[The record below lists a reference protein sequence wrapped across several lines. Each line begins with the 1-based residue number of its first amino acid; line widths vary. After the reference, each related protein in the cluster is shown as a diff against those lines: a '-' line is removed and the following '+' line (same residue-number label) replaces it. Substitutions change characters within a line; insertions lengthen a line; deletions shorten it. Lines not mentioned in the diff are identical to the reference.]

1 MATTVKSHD
10 WRIVKCLQTPFPET
24 PSVAAKSSLSNYG
37 FPASRKSEQMT
48 DRWPQLKK
56 ANPQT
61 QFKKSSPNKQQ
72 DRGGQTCGLAG
83 SASGRVCGQRLLWT
97 MAAELVNERNNR
109 VRLRAIKPR
118 SDPADLFSARDRR
131 DTRAGSERERKVG
144 S

>member
-1 MATTVKSHD
+1 
-10 WRIVKCLQTPFPET
+10 
-24 PSVAAKSSLSNYG
+24 
-37 FPASRKSEQMT
+37 MT

-83 SASGRVCGQRLLWT
+83 SASGRVCGQRLLGT